1 MITEDLEIVK
11 KIFQMIEGGIVHGYD
26 AFRYEVE
33 VGESYMEAELA
44 VEKEGVSVTD
54 AEIDF
59 DISDLYFLVKELKAN
74 AVRRGE
80 PWLSFVMSYREGGQV
95 TTKFNYE

>member
-1 MITEDLEIVK
+1 MITEDIEIFN
-11 KIFQMIEGGIVHGYD
+11 KIFQMVEGGIVQGYD

-33 VGESYMEAELA
+33 VGESYMEAELT
-44 VEKEGVSVTD
+44 VEKDGVEVTD

-59 DISDLYFLVKELKAN
+59 NISDVYFLAEELNDN

-80 PWLSFVMSYREGGQV
+80 PWRSFVMSYREGEQV
-95 TTKFNYE
+95 KIKFKY

>member
-1 MITEDLEIVK
+1 MITEDFEIVK
-11 KIFQMIEGGIVHGYD
+11 KIFQMVEGGIVHGYD

-33 VGESYMEAELA
+33 LGEGYMETELE
-44 VEKEGVSVTD
+44 VEKNGVCVTD

-59 DISDLYFLVKELKAN
+59 DISDVYSLVKELKAN

-80 PWLSFVMSYREGGQV
+80 SWSSFVMSYREGEQV
-95 TTKFNYE
+95 KTKFNYA